1 MTKVLVLG
9 GTGMLGSAVLRS
21 LGDSGIEA
29 INASR
34 NEGVRFDAAVQ
45 KFESLVQTVRL
56 SEGDFIINCIG
67 LTKGRIDN
75 QSSDHRRLAVRL
87 NVSLPLEID
96 SVAVSKGLR
105 VIQVA
110 TDCVFSGRDG
120 QYKEGDRH
128 DASDV
133 YGKTKSLGEI
143 PSTSFMHLRCSLI
156 GPERNRGSLF
166 FEWLRRLPQGASVTG
181 YINHF
186 WNGLTSDM
194 FASIVSSIIRHGIFH
209 PGIQH
214 LVPSDAMSKD
224 ELVRLVLRSLNRTD
238 VTITSAPAE
247 DAIDRTLATDN
258 NRLNL
263 ELFRACGFET
273 VPTIESM
280 VLAQINSS
288 V

>member
-1 MTKVLVLG
+1 
-9 GTGMLGSAVLRS
+9 MLGSAVLRS
-21 LGDSGIEA
+21 LRLSGIKFV
-29 INASR
+29 NASR
-34 NEGVRFDAAVQ
+34 NEGVRFDATFQ
-45 KFESLVQTVRL
+45 EFESLAQTVGL

-87 NVSLPLEID
+87 NVGLPLEID
-96 SVAVSKGLR
+96 SIASSIGLR

-120 QYKEGDRH
+120 RYKEGDLH

-133 YGKTKSLGEI
+133 YGKTKSLGEV
-143 PSTSFMHLRCSLI
+143 PSPNFMHLRCSLI

-181 YINHF
+181 YVNHY

-194 FASIVSSIIRHGIFH
+194 FASIVVAIIKHGIFRS
-209 PGIQH
+209 GIQH
-214 LVPSDAMSKD
+214 LVPSDSMSKD
-224 ELVRLVLRSLNRTD
+224 ELVRLVLSSLDRTD
-238 VTITSAPAE
+238 VLISSAAAE
-247 DAIDRTLATDN
+247 EEVDRTLATDN
-258 NRLNL
+258 NQLNL
-263 ELFRACGFET
+263 ELFKACGLET

-280 VLAQINSS
+280 VLAQIKSMA
-288 V
+288 